1 MTVLQSNTEEAL
13 VDESVSSMCQE
24 GCNAMYHKQRN
35 HQGVNHFFFFFLS
48 NSGVARRKTSTYKH
62 TLPVT
67 PFRKARPG
75 KAELVELDGG
85 WQVISAGG
93 RHGRQT
99 GTDTTKTHTHTAT
112 APRVSNDEVNFIKQ
126 RMRGEKVEDVVI
138 FFFFSRGHALF
149 MLSAETL
156 VKSQECK

>member
-1 MTVLQSNTEEAL
+1 MSITL
-13 VDESVSSMCQE
+13 
-24 GCNAMYHKQRN
+24 
-35 HQGVNHFFFFFLS
+35 FFFLS
-48 NSGVARRKTSTYKH
+48 NSGVARKKTSTYTH
-62 TLPVT
+62 TLPVA

-99 GTDTTKTHTHTAT
+99 GTDTTKTHTQST

-138 FFFFSRGHALF
+138 FFFFVGTCIIHAV
-149 MLSAETL
+149 SGDVGEVTGA
-156 VKSQECK
+156 